1 MDHFLGPAHSLNLSR
16 RVLIASAKG
25 SGGGAHRDAFLP
37 PTLHRGKNCIAGGQ
51 CSLHAEVVNMA
62 RPRVET
68 HGRVVVVR
76 DGEHGEVLAQIEIID
91 GGFVCK
97 VEPRHLGPDAMGAT
111 VEVLTTLLLYDLDI
125 EAAAK
130 AT

>member
-1 MDHFLGPAHSLNLSR
+1 MSEYDM
-16 RVLIASAKG
+16 
-25 SGGGAHRDAFLP
+25 
-37 PTLHRGKNCIAGGQ
+37 AG
-51 CSLHAEVVNMA
+51 
-62 RPRVET
+62 PRVET

-76 DGEHGEVLAQIEIID
+76 DGEHGEVLAHIEIID

-111 VEVLTTLLLYDLDI
+111 IEVLTTLLLYDLDI

-130 AT
+130 AK

>member
-1 MDHFLGPAHSLNLSR
+1 M
-16 RVLIASAKG
+16 AS
-25 SGGGAHRDAFLP
+25 
-37 PTLHRGKNCIAGGQ
+37 
-51 CSLHAEVVNMA
+51 
-62 RPRVET
+62 PRVET

-76 DGEHGEVLAQIEIID
+76 DGEDGEVLAHIEIID

-97 VEPRHLGPDAMGAT
+97 VEPARLSRDATGAT

-130 AT
+130 AK